1 MLSDE
6 TAYHRYLD
14 GEEDAAALLVE
25 RYGDRLTL
33 YINGYLH
40 DIHEAEDLMLEAF
53 SLLFVK
59 ARPIRGPGGFRVY
72 LFQTARR
79 LALRHSRSRLPLL
92 TFDDADFD
100 LPDDVQLEDE
110 LLRTER
116 SRQLYRALEQLK
128 PEYREALFLTCLEGL
143 SYREAAAVM
152 GKKEQQITNLV
163 HRGKQSL
170 KTILERD
177 GFTYANE

>member
-59 ARPIRGPGGFRVY
+59 ARPIRGPGGFRAY

-79 LALRHSRSRLPLL
+79 RRFYCCCRYFPGSSRPRRICPRGL
-92 TFDDADFD
+92 
-100 LPDDVQLEDE
+100 Q
-110 LLRTER
+110 RR
-116 SRQLYRALEQLK
+116 S
-128 PEYREALFLTCLEGL
+128 F
-143 SYREAAAVM
+143 
-152 GKKEQQITNLV
+152 
-163 HRGKQSL
+163 
-170 KTILERD
+170 
-177 GFTYANE
+177 